1 MIFLQLRDCGL
12 ERLRSNLISAKFHVG
27 KGTTQSSDTVRSRN
41 YRLVFPHRSYPRAL
55 ADCGQPFSRR
65 STLPPCGGLFFGG
78 KQRPQSVYVLDEM
91 ELHTRRVSIFSSP
104 RYTRASGFNAPFT
117 AQKLR
122 GTPAPTYRLIVED
135 RCNLCDAPIPRQP
148 PSPKGHPAPAR
159 RAENYRPLSK
169 KSSSRSPPARTP
181 CPRRA

>member
-1 MIFLQLRDCGL
+1 VA
-12 ERLRSNLISAKFHVG
+12 NLSAAVA
-27 KGTTQSSDTVRSRN
+27 
-41 YRLVFPHRSYPRAL
+41 PYPRAV
-55 ADCGQPFSRR
+55 GF
-65 STLPPCGGLFFGG
+65 FFGG

-181 CPRRA
+181 CPRRAWGPRVREIQRSCSPPCQTTQDASCLCDAKLTQSRRHF